1 MDLEIKFGD
10 LKIEVPTLYKDV
22 IGANY
27 TTINELFAIIDDLKG
42 DINHLQEEFDD
53 YKEDVR
59 DNYKPISYAE
69 QIGYNECD
77 FYEER

>member
-1 MDLEIKFGD
+1 MDLEMKLGE

-53 YKEDVR
+53 YKADVK